1 MAQETHMRTELI
13 GGIEAALQGFVTTI
27 GPILLFLGLFGPG
40 AISAGYWA
48 ALVTASA
55 VHAASLLFR
64 GQRAV
69 IPSARVA
76 SLAAYA
82 ALVLHMAYASG
93 GAAADDGGISAE
105 QLRTGL
111 AAGSLMF
118 LTSGVLVSLAGA
130 FQLGNLFK
138 MIPTPVTAGISNGTA
153 LLLVWLAVRQMQ
165 HGQWSA
171 VITGLVMLL
180 VYLAWPRVQA
190 RAQILL
196 HIPAVLVA
204 LCLGLLTSFLLEP
217 DMLTHKSHFTQSPLD
232 WFAVRLWPELMRHDL
247 GRMLAIGLP
256 GVITLALVMILETF
270 TATSVM
276 HTRFDVQVDANRE
289 LVVMG
294 ASNMFSAI
302 LGGVPST
309 GSAIRSVAS
318 WTVGGRGLGASLTCL
333 SVNVGL
339 LLALSS
345 WLLALPVGLVAGLF
359 LTQAVVLADK
369 AFFIRAADMVRSRRI
384 RYDGALDLGFWI
396 TLVISLVAFFGNLV
410 WACAVGVGLSC
421 LVVLR
426 RLSENLTAQW
436 AYLDQYSSRRVRSP
450 QEREALSQGFH
461 GVAVLRLT
469 GHLFFGNSVRLT
481 QLVDE
486 LHTDAIAVIVDVS
499 QVVDADPS
507 GLDAVSWVVR
517 TLLEKQRTVVL
528 TGLKWTRSAQLR
540 QAAHALPGLKHC
552 IDLDRGLEL
561 CEDLLLKNTSIP
573 SAVAMA
579 WPLAHNSL
587 LVGLEADEVTAV
599 LMLGDMREVP
609 AGAVLFQ
616 RDTPSDGLWL
626 LEQGVVS
633 ILSYGDGT
641 TSRLATF
648 GPGQFV
654 GEMGFIDGKPRSA
667 TAHADTPVC
676 ALLLNQSAVNALVHQ
691 HPAAALKITRNIAH
705 ELSHRV
711 RNASAIWMDEMSEET
726 AAWANSSLSVLS
738 RY

>member
-1 MAQETHMRTELI
+1 VAKKLHLRTELI

-48 ALVTASA
+48 ALITASG
-55 VHAASLLFR
+55 VHGVSLFFR
-64 GQRAV
+64 GQRAF
-69 IPSARVA
+69 IPSARTA
-76 SLAAYA
+76 SLTAYA
-82 ALVLHMAYASG
+82 ALVLHMAFASG
-93 GAAADDGGISAE
+93 GATAHDGGISAE

-118 LTSGVLVSLAGA
+118 LASGILVSLAGM

-153 LLLVWLAVRQMQ
+153 LLMVWLAARQMQ
-165 HGQWSA
+165 HGQWSE

-190 RAQILL
+190 RAQFLL
-196 HIPAVLVA
+196 LIPAVLA
-204 LCLGLLTSFLLEP
+204 SLGLGLLSTFLLEP
-217 DMLTHKSHFTQSPLD
+217 DMFSLKGHLTQSPLD
-232 WFAVRLWPELMRHDL
+232 WFAISLWPELMRHDL

-270 TATSVM
+270 TTTSVM
-276 HTRFDVQVDANRE
+276 HARFDVQVDANRE

-294 ASNMFSAI
+294 ASNMFSAVV
-302 LGGVPST
+302 GGVPST
-309 GSAIRSVAS
+309 GSSVRSVAS
-318 WTVGGRGLGASLTCL
+318 WAAGGRGLGASLTCM

-339 LLALSS
+339 LLTLSS
-345 WLLALPVGLVAGLF
+345 WLLALPAGLVAGLF
-359 LTQAVVLADK
+359 LTQAIVLTDK
-369 AFFIRAADMVRSRRI
+369 AFFTRATDMVRSRRL
-384 RYDGALDLGFWI
+384 RSGGALDLGFLI

-436 AYLDQYSSRRVRSP
+436 AYLYQYSSRRVRSP
-450 QEREALSQGFH
+450 QEREALSQGSH

-486 LHTDAIAVIVDVS
+486 LHADVVAV
-499 QVVDADPS
+499 VVDISEVSDADSS
-507 GLDAVSWVVR
+507 GLDAVAWVIR
-517 TLLEKQRTVVL
+517 TLVARHLMVVI
-528 TGLKWTRSAQLR
+528 TGLNWCKSTHLGEVVE
-540 QAAHALPGLKHC
+540 PIFGTKHC
-552 IDLDRGLEL
+552 VDLDRGLQL
-561 CEDLLLKNTSIP
+561 CEELVLKNAAIP
-573 SAVAMA
+573 SAAVQTL
-579 WPLAHNSL
+579 PLAQNSL
-587 LVGLEADEVTAV
+587 LRGLDEDEVTAV
-599 LMLGDMREVP
+599 LMLGDMRTIPE
-609 AGAVLFQ
+609 GSGLFR
-616 RDTPSDGLWL
+616 RDAPSDGLWL

-633 ILSYGDGT
+633 ILSFGGGAE
-641 TSRLATF
+641 SRLATV

-667 TAHADTPVC
+667 TAQADTPVR
-676 ALLLNQSAVNALVHQ
+676 ALLLDQAGIHTLLLQ
-691 HPAAALKITRNIAH
+691 HPAVALKITRNIAH
-705 ELSHRV
+705 ELSGRV
-711 RNASAIWMDEMSEET
+711 RTTSAIWMDGTNES
-726 AAWANSSLSVLS
+726 AAWANSSLGKS
-738 RY
+738 